1 MTRDELHEAEAGAP
15 SGGGTGR
22 LEGRVAIVTGAA
34 SARGQGAAH
43 ARLMVREGA
52 SVVLTDVTDEEGER
66 TAALL
71 GERTAYLNHDVT
83 SEDGWAEVVAWT
95 LERHGRID
103 VLVNNAGI
111 WLARAIDETTLAD
124 YRRVVDVNQVGTF
137 LGMRAVVPSMKAAG
151 GGSIVN
157 ISSLAG
163 LRGAQV
169 SSAYAASKWAVR
181 GMSRQAAAELA
192 PFRIRVNAIFP
203 GYVDT
208 GMIDAGHEEIA
219 ARVPLGH
226 RLASPEEV
234 AEAVVFLASD
244 AAGYITGAEL
254 VVDGAVTA

>member
-1 MTRDELHEAEAGAP
+1 MTHDETGMRGGAAGRP
-15 SGGGTGR
+15 GR

-34 SARGQGAAH
+34 SPRGQGAAH
-43 ARLMVREGA
+43 ARLLVREGA
-52 SVVLTDVTDEEGER
+52 SVVMTDVVGDGAR
-66 TAALL
+66 AAAAL
-71 GERTAYLNHDVT
+71 GERVAYRRLDVT
-83 SEDGWAEVVAWT
+83 SEDEWAAAVDWT

-111 WLARAIDETTLAD
+111 WLARAIDETSLAD
-124 YRRVVDVNQVGTF
+124 YRRVVDVNQVGAV
-137 LGMRAVVPSMKAAG
+137 LGMRAVVPPMKQARNGA
-151 GGSIVN
+151 IVN
-157 ISSLAG
+157 VSSLAG

-192 PFRIRVNAIFP
+192 PFGIRVNAVFP
-203 GYVDT
+203 GFVDT
-208 GMIDAGHEEIA
+208 EMIDAGHEEIA
-219 ARVPLGH
+219 RRVPLGG

-244 AAGYITGAEL
+244 AARYVTGAEL

>member
-1 MTRDELHEAEAGAP
+1 MRGGDEGR
-15 SGGGTGR
+15 TGR

-34 SARGQGAAH
+34 SPRGQGAAH
-43 ARLMVREGA
+43 AGLLVREGA
-52 SVVLTDVTDEEGER
+52 SVVMTDVVDDGSR
-66 TAALL
+66 VAAAL
-71 GERTAYLNHDVT
+71 GERAAYRRLDVT
-83 SEDGWAEVVAWT
+83 SEDEWAAAVDWT

-111 WLARAIDETTLAD
+111 WLARAIDETSLAD
-124 YRRVVDVNQVGTF
+124 YRRVVDVNQVGAF
-137 LGMRAVVPSMKAAG
+137 LGMRAVVPAMKMARSGA
-151 GGSIVN
+151 IVN
-157 ISSLAG
+157 VSSLAG

-192 PFRIRVNAIFP
+192 PFGIRVNAVFP
-203 GYVDT
+203 GFVDT
-208 GMIDAGHEEIA
+208 EMIDAGHEEIA
-219 ARVPLGH
+219 QRVPLGR

-244 AAGYITGAEL
+244 AARYVTGAEL